1 MDKGWM
7 GIRAS
12 DADRAEIADLLR
24 EAAAEGRLTI
34 DEISE
39 RIGEAMTSKTYAD
52 LHRCLR
58 ELPAYES
65 YKPWHKI
72 IVSDAQVV
80 SQGARRRRGGM
91 GMVVPV
97 AMGMVVFM
105 VLSALSGLVASFVLF
120 PVQIIFYVVLLIIV
134 FRMLRFLILHRRS

>member
-12 DADRAEIADLLR
+12 DADRAEVANLLK

-39 RIGEAMTSKTYAD
+39 RIGEVMNSKTYAD
-52 LHRCLR
+52 LHWCLR

-65 YKPWHKI
+65 YKPLHKI

-80 SQGARRRRGGM
+80 SQGAHRRRGGM

-105 VLSALSGLVASFVLF
+105 MLSALSGLVATFFLF
-120 PVQIIFYVVLLIIV
+120 PVQIIFYVVLMIIV
-134 FRMLRFLILHRRS
+134 FKMLRVLILHRRS

>member
-12 DADRAEIADLLR
+12 DADRADVANLLR

-39 RIGEAMTSKTYAD
+39 RIGEVMTSKTYAD

-58 ELPAYES
+58 ELPAFES
-65 YKPWHKI
+65 YKPRHKI

-80 SQGARRRRGGM
+80 SQSAQRRRGGT

-97 AMGMVVFM
+97 AIGMIVFM
-105 VLSALSGLVASFVLF
+105 MLSAFSGLVTSFFLF
-120 PVQIIFYVVLLIIV
+120 PVRIILFVVLLIIV